1 MGMTYIQKIE
11 EAQKRG
17 IEIPHELSEGKNIV
31 GVYEIFIVKEN
42 EKKCFYIGKSTDIAY
57 RLLGSSDGHIF
68 MYLNNNFSKLVPYKI
83 NEYLKNGYKI
93 IIEIIK
99 VDYNDTLFTRAAHR
113 LALLELQEI
122 VKYQE
127 KEQCLFQV
135 PEGVGTNEEKFWEQN
150 YKK

>member
-1 MGMTYIQKIE
+1 
-11 EAQKRG
+11 
-17 IEIPHELSEGKNIV
+17 
-31 GVYEIFIVKEN
+31 
-42 EKKCFYIGKSTDIAY
+42 
-57 RLLGSSDGHIF
+57 
-68 MYLNNNFSKLVPYKI
+68 MYLKNNFSKLVPYKI

-93 IIEIIK
+93 EIEIIK

-135 PEGVGTNEEKFWEQN
+135 PEGIGTNEEKFWEKN